1 MAGEAGALGGFQI
14 HSNRLPCASPGPL
27 APPGGRGS
35 RLQSRKPACFCVLF
49 LTPPSQQ
56 LGPVLFLGY
65 PVVGPLQGAGL
76 DGSAL
81 KTRREA
87 PRTESFDLPEGVME
101 IPACLGQLLLT
112 EMKRP
117 LGPAAP
123 CLALRP
129 GCSCS
134 SMDFSAPALSPGFPS
149 CTGVHLP
156 LSCVWW
162 GREGGGS
169 RGFVGCF
176 LFCFILLIGA
186 YSGSTFD
193 SGISLLTTVGRICQL
208 PLSKSF

>member
-149 CTGVHLP
+149 CTGVPPPFEL
-156 LSCVWW
+156 CVV
-162 GREGGGS
+162 GEGGGRVS
-169 RGFVGCF
+169 RFCW
-176 LFCFILLIGA
+176 LFSVLFYFANRCIFRFHL
-186 YSGSTFD
+186 
-193 SGISLLTTVGRICQL
+193 
-208 PLSKSF
+208 